1 MSPTKHM
8 KITLIKSI
16 PSILMLGL
24 LVACTSFPSE
34 NIDPNKNNK
43 DVFRKDLAEC
53 KQDYPETGSGVHFKQ
68 WTNCM
73 NLKGWK

>member
-1 MSPTKHM
+1 M
-8 KITLIKSI
+8 KMQLTMPKLITILIAAV
-16 PSILMLGL
+16 ILT
-24 LVACTSFPSE
+24 ACTSFPSE
-34 NIDPNKNNK
+34 NVDPSKNNK

-53 KQDYPETGSGVHFKQ
+53 KQDYPESGSGIHFKQ

>member
-1 MSPTKHM
+1 MINHM
-8 KITLIKSI
+8 KFNLIQSI
-16 PSILMLGL
+16 SSILMVTL
-24 LVACTSFPSE
+24 LVACASFPSE
-34 NIDPNKNNK
+34 NTDPKKNNK

-53 KQDYPETGSGVHFKQ
+53 KQDYPESGSGVHFKQ

>member
-1 MSPTKHM
+1 MDFLEMQSTNYKWV
-8 KITLIKSI
+8 LF
-16 PSILMLGL
+16 L
-24 LVACTSFPSE
+24 LFAIMQSACTSFPSE
-34 NIDPNKNNK
+34 NVDPNKNNK

-53 KQDYPETGSGVHFKQ
+53 KQDYPEAGSGVHFKQ

>member
-1 MSPTKHM
+1 MQSN
-8 KITLIKSI
+8 KSKSL
-16 PSILMLGL
+16 SILFITTL
-24 LVACTSFPSE
+24 LLACTSFPSE
-34 NIDPNKNNK
+34 NTDPKKNNK

-53 KQDYPETGSGVHFKQ
+53 KQDYPESGSGVHFKQ

>member
-1 MSPTKHM
+1 MKMQITSPK
-8 KITLIKSI
+8 LL
-16 PSILMLGL
+16 SILFAAVILS
-24 LVACTSFPSE
+24 ACTSFPSE
-34 NIDPNKNNK
+34 NVDPSKNNK

-53 KQDYPETGSGVHFKQ
+53 KQDYPESGSGIHFKQ

>member
-1 MSPTKHM
+1 M
-8 KITLIKSI
+8 KMQKFNPKLLI
-16 PSILMLGL
+16 ILSTAVMLL
-24 LVACTSFPSE
+24 ACTSFPSE
-34 NIDPNKNNK
+34 NVDPNKNNK

-53 KQDYPETGSGVHFKQ
+53 KQDYGESTTGVHFKQ

>member
-1 MSPTKHM
+1 MISHM
-8 KITLIKSI
+8 KFNLIQSI
-16 PSILMLGL
+16 PSILMVTL
-24 LVACTSFPSE
+24 LVACASFPSE
-34 NIDPNKNNK
+34 NTDPKKNNK

-53 KQDYPETGSGVHFKQ
+53 KQDYPESGSGVHFKQ

>member
-1 MSPTKHM
+1 MNLM
-8 KITLIKSI
+8 KMQLPKFQ
-16 PSILMLGL
+16 SILILLATSMLL
-24 LVACTSFPSE
+24 ACASFPSE
-34 NIDPNKNNK
+34 NTDPKKNNK

-53 KQDYPETGSGVHFKQ
+53 KQDYPESGSGVHFKQ

>member
-1 MSPTKHM
+1 MDYL
-8 KITLIKSI
+8 KI
-16 PSILMLGL
+16 LGPNPKLLLTL
-24 LVACTSFPSE
+24 LVATLLFACASFPSE
-34 NIDPNKNNK
+34 NVDPNKNNK

-53 KQDYPETGSGVHFKQ
+53 KLDYGESTSGVHFKQ

>member
-1 MSPTKHM
+1 MQSNKPK
-8 KITLIKSI
+8 L
-16 PSILMLGL
+16 ILMLLITVML
-24 LVACTSFPSE
+24 LACMSFPSE
-34 NIDPNKNNK
+34 NIDPIKNNK

-53 KQDYPETGSGVHFKQ
+53 KQDYGESTTGVHFKQ

>member
-1 MSPTKHM
+1 M
-8 KITLIKSI
+8 KWHLEKSI
-16 PSILMLGL
+16 LSLL
-24 LVACTSFPSE
+24 LVSLLSACASFPSE

-53 KQDYPETGSGVHFKQ
+53 KQDYGESSSGVHYKQ

>member
-1 MSPTKHM
+1 MISHM
-8 KITLIKSI
+8 KFNLIKSL
-16 PSILMLGL
+16 PSILMVTL
-24 LVACTSFPSE
+24 LVACASFPSE
-34 NIDPNKNNK
+34 NTDPKKNNK

-53 KQDYPETGSGVHFKQ
+53 KQDYPESGSGVHFKQ

>member
-1 MSPTKHM
+1 MQKFNPKL
-8 KITLIKSI
+8 LI
-16 PSILMLGL
+16 ILSTAVMLL
-24 LVACTSFPSE
+24 ACTSFPSE
-34 NIDPNKNNK
+34 NVDPNKNNK

-53 KQDYPETGSGVHFKQ
+53 KQDYGESTTGVHFKQ

>member
-1 MSPTKHM
+1 MVT
-8 KITLIKSI
+8 
-16 PSILMLGL
+16 L
-24 LVACTSFPSE
+24 LVACASFPSE
-34 NIDPNKNNK
+34 NTDPKKNNK

-53 KQDYPETGSGVHFKQ
+53 KQDYPESGSGVHFKQ

>member
-1 MSPTKHM
+1 MSPNKYM

-16 PSILMLGL
+16 STVLVAGL
-24 LVACTSFPSE
+24 LFACAGFPSE
-34 NIDPNKNNK
+34 NTDPKKNNK

>member
-1 MSPTKHM
+1 MSPIKHM

-16 PSILMLGL
+16 STVLVAGL
-24 LVACTSFPSE
+24 LFACAGFPSE

-43 DVFRKDLAEC
+43 IVFRKDLAEC
-53 KQDYPETGSGVHFKQ
+53 KQDYPESGSGVHFKQ

>member
-1 MSPTKHM
+1 M
-8 KITLIKSI
+8 KFNLIQYI
-16 PSILMLGL
+16 PSILMVTL
-24 LVACTSFPSE
+24 LVACASFPSE
-34 NIDPNKNNK
+34 NTDPKKNNK

>member
-1 MSPTKHM
+1 MISHM
-8 KITLIKSI
+8 KFNLIQSI
-16 PSILMLGL
+16 SSILMVTL
-24 LVACTSFPSE
+24 LVACASFPSE
-34 NIDPNKNNK
+34 NTDPKKNNK

-53 KQDYPETGSGVHFKQ
+53 KQDYPESGSGVHFKQ

>member
-1 MSPTKHM
+1 MISHM
-8 KITLIKSI
+8 KFNLIKSI
-16 PSILMLGL
+16 PSILMVTL
-24 LVACTSFPSE
+24 LVACASFPSE
-34 NIDPNKNNK
+34 NTDPKKNNK

-53 KQDYPETGSGVHFKQ
+53 KQDYPESGSGVHFKQ

>member
-1 MSPTKHM
+1 MNLLITNVTYLTKHCF
-8 KITLIKSI
+8 LFSALV
-16 PSILMLGL
+16 ILFG
-24 LVACTSFPSE
+24 CSSFPSE

-43 DVFRKDLAEC
+43 DAFRKDLAEC
-53 KQDYPETGSGVHFKQ
+53 KQDYGESGSGIHFKQ

>member
-1 MSPTKHM
+1 MPT
-8 KITLIKSI
+8 
-16 PSILMLGL
+16 PSISKYLILGA
-24 LVACTSFPSE
+24 VIGMGFACTSFPSE

-53 KQDYPETGSGVHFKQ
+53 KQDYGESGSGVHFKQ
-68 WTNCM
+68 WANCM

>member
-1 MSPTKHM
+1 M
-8 KITLIKSI
+8 KFNLMKSI
-16 PSILMLGL
+16 PSILMVTL
-24 LVACTSFPSE
+24 LIACASFPSE
-34 NIDPNKNNK
+34 NTDPKKNNK

-53 KQDYPETGSGVHFKQ
+53 KQDYPESGSGVHFKQ

>member
-1 MSPTKHM
+1 MTM
-8 KITLIKSI
+8 QTTI
-16 PSILMLGL
+16 PELLSILIATAMLS
-24 LVACTSFPSE
+24 ACTSFPSE
-34 NIDPNKNNK
+34 NVDPSKNNK

-53 KQDYPETGSGVHFKQ
+53 KQDYPESGSGIHFKQ

>member
-1 MSPTKHM
+1 MDPFKMQLNKSKSL
-8 KITLIKSI
+8 LILFSAV
-16 PSILMLGL
+16 MLF
-24 LVACTSFPSE
+24 ACTSFPSE
-34 NIDPNKNNK
+34 NVDPNKNNK

-53 KQDYPETGSGVHFKQ
+53 KQDYGESTSGVHFKQ

>member
-1 MSPTKHM
+1 MQSNKPKF
-8 KITLIKSI
+8 
-16 PSILMLGL
+16 ILMLLITGML
-24 LVACTSFPSE
+24 LACTSFPSE
-34 NIDPNKNNK
+34 NIDPIKNNK

-53 KQDYPETGSGVHFKQ
+53 KQDYGESTTGVHFKQ

>member
-1 MSPTKHM
+1 M

-16 PSILMLGL
+16 PTILVAGL
-24 LVACTSFPSE
+24 LFACAGFPSE
-34 NIDPNKNNK
+34 NSDPNKNNK

-53 KQDYPETGSGVHFKQ
+53 KQDYPESGSGVHFKQ

>member
-1 MSPTKHM
+1 M
-8 KITLIKSI
+8 KLNSIKLFTGI
-16 PSILMLGL
+16 FVAGL
-24 LVACTSFPSE
+24 LFACTSFPSE
-34 NIDPNKNNK
+34 NTDPKKNNK